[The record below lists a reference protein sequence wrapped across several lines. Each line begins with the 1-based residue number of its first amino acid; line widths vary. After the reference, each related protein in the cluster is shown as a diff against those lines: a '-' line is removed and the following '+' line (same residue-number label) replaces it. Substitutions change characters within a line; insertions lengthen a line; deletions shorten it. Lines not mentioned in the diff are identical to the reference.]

1 MLKKDML
8 RPWTSHSLSSHFK
21 VCLCCIGSCLAGYA
35 KHHEADIN
43 EFWCFCRLVRHKN
56 VVQFIG
62 ACSCWPR
69 LCIVTEL
76 MSGGRYALQS

>member
-1 MLKKDML
+1 
-8 RPWTSHSLSSHFK
+8 
-21 VCLCCIGSCLAGYA
+21 
-35 KHHEADIN
+35 
-43 EFWCFCRLVRHKN
+43 

-76 MSGGRYALQS
+76 MSGGSVRDVLEFRMGGLDIPLAVKVFRDAAKGMDFLHK